1 MASSRLVRRWLVA
14 AILLVPA
21 GAALAQTPPD
31 PNALIDA
38 QRAAMKPL
46 ARMDGVWRGR
56 ATTMLPGG
64 DQRTITQT
72 ERIGPF
78 LGGTV
83 KVIEGRGY
91 DANGTVVF
99 NALGII
105 SFDPATQKHS
115 MRSYALGRQGD
126 FAVRPTDDG
135 YSCTKSATA
144 SLAARRRCASSRC
157 SSSASA
163 TRSGRNSE
171 PCCRDR
177 PTRMRRC
184 RSQAPR
190 LLSPSTHATEQR
202 TER

>member
-1 MASSRLVRRWLVA
+1 MASSRLVRCWLVA

-31 PNALIDA
+31 PNALLDA
-38 QRAAMKPL
+38 QSAAMKPF

-91 DANGTVVF
+91 DANGKVVF

-105 SFDPATQKHS
+105 SFDPASQKHS
-115 MRSYALGRQGD
+115 IRSYALGRQGD
-126 FAVRPTDDG
+126 FPIRPTEDG
-135 YSCTKSATA
+135 YTWEVAAGPGAFMRYTATIRDNQ
-144 SLAARRRCASSRC
+144 LHEVGDRIVGGAAPVRVFEMLLERVGDTDWPELGAV
-157 SSSASA
+157 
-163 TRSGRNSE
+163 
-171 PCCRDR
+171 P
-177 PTRMRRC
+177 
-184 RSQAPR
+184 PR
-190 LLSPSTHATEQR
+190 
-202 TER
+202 

>member
-135 YSCTKSATA
+135 YTWEVPAGPGAFVRYTATIRDNQLHEVGDRIA
-144 SLAARRRCASSRC
+144 GGAAPVRVFEMLLERVGDTQWPELGAVL
-157 SSSASA
+157 
-163 TRSGRNSE
+163 
-171 PCCRDR
+171 
-177 PTRMRRC
+177 
-184 RSQAPR
+184 PR
-190 LLSPSTHATEQR
+190 
-202 TER
+202 